1 MVTVSAA
8 EADFLSPDDVETTIY
23 TDLIPPS
30 VRYTAPSGL
39 REGVAIVDLT
49 PSTSNRTPAANA
61 LLLGNIASYRAT
73 GLPSGLVIDTTTGVI
88 SGTPDT
94 ADMNPATAT
103 VTVTD
108 RAGNPADVPI
118 AFPAVARA
126 VVLDHPGAGG
136 FGSGH
141 TTLWAGT
148 LTARGGAA
156 IAGYL
161 RDAYGGFGSLSGRSW
176 FEYRDGSINLKNL
189 YTHIDGD
196 SVFFVFDGGSGLVD
210 LLRLGAIHVLST
222 SPTSVLASFSGEHGF
237 FVPGIGGPGYTVFRA
252 PSPGFT
258 FTPGD
263 TYTVRITTT
272 LPGAPQDLAVTLDT
286 SSPTPSATLSW
297 SPPASVG
304 NSPITGYRY
313 RVMYFFDAYNDRV
326 AAPAGSPGWI
336 EVPGGASASS
346 VTFGV
351 TYRDEDPYYTV
362 QVVATNDAGEGL
374 YSRELSFEVPANESV
389 VPLNVYNIRG
399 FRFNT
404 VDIATKAAGFR
415 IAGDTG
421 SEAGVSVTVMVGGV
435 TLTAVSDSEGQWSV
449 NVPANAAYI
458 TEPGVTLT
466 ASAAKTGST
475 VTGDVSRLITV
486 DLTAPP
492 TARYTVPP
500 TLTIGEAIADM
511 TPSTGATETLRYR
524 ATGLPPG
531 LRIIDTGTGVI
542 SGTPDTRNASPARA
556 TVTMTDLA
564 GNSTDVPITFPAV
577 YGTAQT
583 LTGFGYRP
591 DTVTLG
597 DPAPRVLSPNGV
609 RTSRTYWS
617 STPSVCTVGAST
629 GELTIYGAGAC
640 EINATAAA
648 SERFDEATATFT
660 VTVTVQPLEP
670 PFVIGSISRY
680 PTLLD
685 QTTVWEAALTAG
697 TSPTGDRVGYYD
709 FEPSTYGSLSGSER
723 DLSSILRILP
733 GTSRGRYMNYKNLTT
748 EIGAIDL
755 NMETG
760 ILRFYR
766 KQAAWYGG
774 ARSWPRMLSRHATI
788 HFNNV
793 SIPVDDGFFYG
804 PCGGSAGC
812 PGWAVEMAYSPRF
825 FFTAGTTYWVRITT
839 TEPGAPRHPR
849 VLEEGTV
856 ETIGEDGTLTST
868 IHQSGEV
875 RGNSTILSW
884 YPPRTTGGS
893 PITGYKYRVRPSG
906 PEFGDDEYLLRS
918 ATPGGWIEVPG
929 GASADRVVITGISTL
944 DIVENR
950 ETQGWTAQV
959 VATNDSGDGLF
970 AEAHFW
976 KHPPR
981 TNPEVPLHIDAIA
994 GDNIVNIA
1002 EKAAGF
1008 AISGDTGGVP
1018 GATVTVGTAELT
1030 TTSSGGD
1037 PATWQVNVPANALY
1051 LIEPG
1056 VTITV
1061 RASHSNFSNSA
1072 VARVLVVDL
1081 TAPTAPTYTA
1091 LDRLKVGVAIP
1102 DLAPSTT
1109 DPDIARY
1116 EATGLPSGLR
1126 IDAGTGVI
1134 TGTPDTGSD
1143 TPVTATVMGFDLAG
1157 NPSAEASITFP
1168 AVEKGNQVLTG
1179 FAIDPDTVTFGSVDV
1194 VFFTP
1199 PNGAR
1204 TTLRYSATPSKVCTV
1219 EPDGRALALAGDG
1232 ECVVTATAVGTAN
1245 WNEATATATL
1255 TILPGTL
1262 ALNLD
1267 PIATDNTVNR
1277 PERAAGFTI
1286 SGDTGSEAGVTVT
1299 VTVGGTPIPA
1309 TPAIPATSATSTT
1322 WAWFVTVPPN
1332 AAYISEPSVT
1342 VTVSASKPGF
1352 NPIGVARILAVDL
1365 TAPSASYTAPPTLKV
1380 GVLIADMTAST
1391 TATDIDSY
1399 EAAGLPSGLVIDAGT
1414 GVISGTP
1421 DTANDNPATAT
1432 VTVTDLAGNPGEVSI
1447 AFPAVAKGDQ
1457 PLKGFAYSS
1466 SSVRIGDPAPTV
1478 VAPTGVRTTLLYA
1491 AAPPNVCTVI
1501 SPTGALA
1508 LVGPGTCEITAIA
1521 AGTAN
1526 WNEATVTFTVTVQPP
1541 GALALNLHPI
1551 AGDDPVNLAEKA
1563 AGFPIS
1569 GDTGSEAGVT
1579 VTVTVGGTALTATS
1593 ATSTPGAWSVTV
1605 PPDAAYLIE
1614 PSVTVTVSAE
1624 KIGLISPADVT
1635 RALAVDLT
1643 APSATYPA
1651 PGDLKVGE
1659 ALADLTPTT
1668 TATDIAAYEA
1678 TGLPPGLRIDPEAGV
1693 IRGTP
1698 DTATDSTASATVT
1711 VTDTAGNPGEVSITF
1726 PAVARGDQ
1734 PLEGFGY
1741 DPDTV
1746 SLGDPAPTVMPPTG
1760 VRTTLMYSATPSTVC
1775 TVEATDGAL
1784 TPAGL
1789 GECVV
1794 TATAVETANWNE
1806 ATATT
1811 TLTVLPGTFALNL
1824 DDRIAGDD
1832 TVNVAERAAGFTIS
1846 GDTGSEAGVSVT
1858 VTVGGTELPATT
1870 STTSTPAAW
1879 SVRVPAD
1886 AAYVTG
1892 SSVTVTVS
1900 AKKTGFTSPGEVTRE
1915 LAVDLTA
1922 PSANYPQPPLLTVGV
1937 ALDALTPG
1945 TTATDIASY
1954 EATGLPSGLSI
1965 DGSTGVIT
1973 GTPDTA
1979 SDSTASATVTVT
1991 DTAGNPGEVPITFP
2005 AVAKGEQ
2012 TLRDFG
2018 YRPDSVSLGD
2028 PAPTL
2033 TPPTGVRT
2041 TLAYSATP
2049 STVCTVGAT
2058 DGALT
2063 LAGLGACVVTA
2074 TAVGTANWN
2083 EAAATTTVT
2092 VQLNLLA
2099 LNLDPIAGDD
2109 TVNTAEKA
2117 AGFTISGDT
2126 GSETG
2131 VSVTVAVGETALP
2144 ATTSSSANP
2153 ALWSVNVPADAAYLI
2168 ESSVT
2173 VTVSASKTGATSPS
2187 PVMRTL
2193 IVDLTAP
2200 SVSYSAPATLKVRA
2214 SIGVAPSTTATDID
2228 GYAATGLPSGLS
2240 INRSTG
2246 VISGAPD
2253 TVNPNTQLAAV
2264 TVTDTAG
2271 NPAEVSITFPAVVE
2285 GDPIPVP
2292 LNLDTIAGDGIV
2304 NIAERTAG
2312 FTIGGNT
2319 DSEAGAT
2326 VRVTIGTQPAL
2337 TATSDANGIWSVRVP
2352 ANAAYITGAGVTVTV
2367 SATKS
2372 GFPAEGSVTRELA
2385 VDLTAP
2391 SVTYTVPPTLTLGV
2405 AIADLAPS
2413 TTDTDIAAYG
2423 ATGLPSGLIIDI
2435 TTGVIRG
2442 TPVTVDATP
2451 ARATVTVTDTAG
2463 NPAAVSLTFP
2473 AVAATDPT
2481 RVPLNLDTIA
2491 GDNIVNIAE
2500 KRAGFAVSGN
2510 TDPETGVTIHVIIG
2524 SQPALTATSD
2534 TNGIWAVN
2542 VPPNAAYITGTGVK
2556 VEVNA
2561 TKAGFTS
2568 PGSVTRELAVDLAA
2582 PAVSY
2587 TVPAAL
2593 TVGVAIADLT
2603 ASTTATDIAAYGATG
2618 LPSGLTIDITTGVI
2632 TGTPVIANAS
2642 PATATVTV
2650 SDDAGNRAVVRLTFP
2665 AVAERDLSRVP
2676 LNLDTIAGDGRV
2688 NIVEKAAGF
2697 VVSGNT
2703 DPETGVTIGVTIG
2716 SQPALTATS
2725 DPSGIW
2731 AVIVPPNASYITG
2744 PSVAV
2749 TVSATK
2755 SGFTT
2760 PGSVTRT
2767 LAVDLTAPTVS
2778 YTVPTTLTVGVAI
2791 AEIAPSTTD
2800 PDIAS
2805 YGATGLPPGLRID
2818 AGTGVITGT
2827 PITANASPATV
2838 TVTVTDT
2845 AGNPDTVPLTFPAV
2859 AGTVETPVPLN
2870 LYTIAGDDRV
2880 NIAEKAA
2887 GFAISGDTGTEAG
2900 VTVRVMVGGTALTAT
2915 SDADGAWVVSVS
2927 ANAAYI
2933 TGPSVTVEVSAT
2945 KTGFT
2950 TPGAA
2955 DRALTVDL
2963 AAPSVSYP
2971 APATLKVGVAI
2982 AAMAPRTTATDIVSY
2997 GATGLPPGL
3006 VIDGTTRAS
3015 SAAPRITPN
3024 ASTVNAPR

>member
-1 MVTVSAA
+1 MY
-8 EADFLSPDDVETTIY
+8 F
-23 TDLIPPS
+23 
-30 VRYTAPSGL
+30 
-39 REGVAIVDLT
+39 
-49 PSTSNRTPAANA
+49 
-61 LLLGNIASYRAT
+61 
-73 GLPSGLVIDTTTGVI
+73 
-88 SGTPDT
+88 
-94 ADMNPATAT
+94 
-103 VTVTD
+103 
-108 RAGNPADVPI
+108 
-118 AFPAVARA
+118 
-126 VVLDHPGAGG
+126 
-136 FGSGH
+136 
-141 TTLWAGT
+141 
-148 LTARGGAA
+148 
-156 IAGYL
+156 
-161 RDAYGGFGSLSGRSW
+161 RS
-176 FEYRDGSINLKNL
+176 I
-189 YTHIDGD
+189 
-196 SVFFVFDGGSGLVD
+196 
-210 LLRLGAIHVLST
+210 
-222 SPTSVLASFSGEHGF
+222 
-237 FVPGIGGPGYTVFRA
+237 
-252 PSPGFT
+252 
-258 FTPGD
+258 TPGD

-297 SPPASVG
+297 SPPASAG
-304 NSPITGYRY
+304 TSPITGYRY

-336 EVPGGASASS
+336 DVPGGASASS

-351 TYRDEDPYYTV
+351 TYRDEHPYYTV

-374 YSRELSFEVPANESV
+374 YSRERSFEVPANESV

-421 SEAGVSVTVMVGGV
+421 SEAGVSVTVTVGGE

-466 ASAAKTGST
+466 ASATKTGST

-500 TLTIGEAIADM
+500 TLTVGEAIADM

-531 LRIIDTGTGVI
+531 LWINDSSTGVI

-556 TVTMTDLA
+556 TVTVADLA
-564 GNSTDVPITFPAV
+564 GNSTEVPITFPAV
-577 YGTAQT
+577 SGIAQT

-597 DPAPRVLSPNGV
+597 DRAPTVGHPNGV

-617 STPSVCTVGAST
+617 STPSVCTVGSST
-629 GELTIYGAGAC
+629 GELTIYGAGTC

-648 SERFDEATATFT
+648 SERFDEATAT
-660 VTVTVQPLEP
+660 VTVTVQPAAP
-670 PFVIGSISRY
+670 PDRGFAIRY
-680 PTLLD
+680 PTLVG
-685 QTTVWEAALTAG
+685 QTPVWEALLTAG
-697 TSPTGDRVGYYD
+697 TSPTGDRVGYGSGNPEAENFLHTYLP
-709 FEPSTYGSLSGSER
+709 PSGVPRPGQRYGSLSNR
-723 DLSSILRILP
+723 ILRL
-733 GTSRGRYMNYKNLTT
+733 NNEAF
-748 EIGAIDL
+748 EIGYIDVGMDRGGL
-755 NMETG
+755 
-760 ILRFYR
+760 LRFTF
-766 KQAAWYGG
+766 G
-774 ARSWPRMLSRHATI
+774 SVPRTSVEDLLRHATF
-788 HFNNV
+788 HFNDV
-793 SIPVDDGFFYG
+793 SIPADDGFAFCPWRDRVFDFVPADPG
-804 PCGGSAGC
+804 CAG
-812 PGWAVEMAYSPRF
+812 WVMRMAYSPRF
-825 FFTAGTTYWVRITT
+825 FFTDGTSYWVRLTT
-839 TEPGAPRHPR
+839 TLPGAPRD
-849 VLEEGTV
+849 LEAV
-856 ETIGEDGTLTST
+856 VDGASAT
-868 IHQSGEV
+868 
-875 RGNSTILSW
+875 LSW
-884 YPPRTTGGS
+884 NAPRSAGGS
-893 PITGYKYRVRPSG
+893 LITGYKYRMSTFYYGREDNTHDGKRSG
-906 PEFGDDEYLLRS
+906 
-918 ATPGGWIEVPG
+918 TPGGWIEVPG
-929 GASADRVVITGISTL
+929 GGNATHVVVPGLTPGSNNLTEVL
-944 DIVENR
+944 
-950 ETQGWTAQV
+950 
-959 VATNDSGDGLF
+959 ATNDSGDGLF
-970 AEAHFW
+970 A
-976 KHPPR
+976 R
-981 TNPEVPLHIDAIA
+981 IRIVTPESSMTLVPLNIDAIT

-1008 AISGDTGGVP
+1008 VISGDTGSVA
-1018 GATVTVGTAELT
+1018 GATVTVGTAELA
-1030 TTSSGGD
+1030 TTSSGAD
-1037 PATWQVNVPANALY
+1037 PATWRVNVPANALY
-1051 LIEPG
+1051 LTEPG
-1056 VTITV
+1056 VTMTV
-1061 RASHSNFSNSA
+1061 SARRAGFESK
-1072 VARVLVVDL
+1072 VTARVLVVDL

-1109 DPDIARY
+1109 DPDIAMY

-1143 TPVTATVMGFDLAG
+1143 TPVTATVTGFDLAG
-1157 NPSAEASITFP
+1157 NPSAEVSITFP
-1168 AVEKGNQVLTG
+1168 AVAKGDQFLTD
-1179 FAIDPDTVTFGSVDV
+1179 FAFHPDTVTFGSADLVAY
-1194 VFFTP
+1194 TLP
-1199 PNGAR
+1199 IGAR
-1204 TTLRYSATPSKVCTV
+1204 TTLRYSATPSTVCTV
-1219 EPDGRALALAGDG
+1219 DPTGRALTALTLQRDG

-1267 PIATDNTVNR
+1267 PIATDDTVNL
-1277 PERAAGFTI
+1277 PEKAAGFTI

-1299 VTVGGTPIPA
+1299 VMVGGTA
-1309 TPAIPATSATSTT
+1309 LTVTSLLTVTSATSTIS
-1322 WAWFVTVPPN
+1322 AIWFVTVPPN
-1332 AAYISEPSVT
+1332 AAYITEPSVT
-1342 VTVSASKPGF
+1342 VTVSASKPGY
-1352 NPIGVARILAVDL
+1352 NPIGVARILPVEL

-1380 GVLIADMTAST
+1380 GVPIADMTAST
-1391 TATDIDSY
+1391 TATDIASY
-1399 EAAGLPSGLVIDAGT
+1399 KATGLPSGLVIDAGT
-1414 GVISGTP
+1414 GDISGTP

-1432 VTVTDLAGNPGEVSI
+1432 VTVTDLVGNPGEVSI
-1447 AFPAVAKGDQ
+1447 AFPVVAKGNQ
-1457 PLKGFAYSS
+1457 TLTEFAYSS
-1466 SSVRIGDPAPTV
+1466 SSVRIGDPPPPTV

-1491 AAPPNVCTVI
+1491 AAPPNVCTVV

-1579 VTVTVGGTALTATS
+1579 VTVTVGGTELTATS

-1726 PAVARGDQ
+1726 PAVAKGDQ

-1746 SLGDPAPTVMPPTG
+1746 SLGDHAPTVMPPTG

-1794 TATAVETANWNE
+1794 TATAVDTANYHE
-1806 ATATT
+1806 GTATT
-1811 TLTVLPGTFALNL
+1811 TLTVLPGALALNL
-1824 DDRIAGDD
+1824 DDPIAGDD

-1900 AKKTGFTSPGEVTRE
+1900 AEKTGFTSPGEVTRE

-2153 ALWSVNVPADAAYLI
+2153 ALWSVNVPANAAYLI

-2510 TDPETGVTIHVIIG
+2510 TDPETGVTIDVTIG

-2542 VPPNAAYITGTGVK
+2542 VPANAAYITGTGVK

-2561 TKAGFTS
+2561 TKSGFTS

-2632 TGTPVIANAS
+2632 TGTAVIANAS

-2703 DPETGVTIGVTIG
+2703 DPETGVTIDVIIG

-2725 DPSGIW
+2725 DRSGIW
-2731 AVIVPPNASYITG
+2731 AVIVP
-2744 PSVAV
+2744 
-2749 TVSATK
+2749 
-2755 SGFTT
+2755 
-2760 PGSVTRT
+2760 
-2767 LAVDLTAPTVS
+2767 
-2778 YTVPTTLTVGVAI
+2778 
-2791 AEIAPSTTD
+2791 
-2800 PDIAS
+2800 
-2805 YGATGLPPGLRID
+2805 
-2818 AGTGVITGT
+2818 
-2827 PITANASPATV
+2827 
-2838 TVTVTDT
+2838 
-2845 AGNPDTVPLTFPAV
+2845 
-2859 AGTVETPVPLN
+2859 
-2870 LYTIAGDDRV
+2870 
-2880 NIAEKAA
+2880 
-2887 GFAISGDTGTEAG
+2887 
-2900 VTVRVMVGGTALTAT
+2900 
-2915 SDADGAWVVSVS
+2915 

-2933 TGPSVTVEVSAT
+2933 TGTGVTVGGESHQ
-2945 KTGFT
+2945 GRLHH
-2950 TPGAA
+2950 P
-2955 DRALTVDL
+2955 RA
-2963 AAPSVSYP
+2963 P
-2971 APATLKVGVAI
+2971 
-2982 AAMAPRTTATDIVSY
+2982 
-2997 GATGLPPGL
+2997 
-3006 VIDGTTRAS
+3006 
-3015 SAAPRITPN
+3015 
-3024 ASTVNAPR
+3024 